1 MARVVHFDLGVEDP
15 DRASRF
21 YREAFDWSVE
31 KWDGPFDYWLVTTGP
46 DDELGINGALMKRSD
61 GLSGTQVTI
70 AVDSIDDALAKI
82 VAAGGVIV
90 QPKETLPGVGQIA
103 ACRDTEGNI
112 LGVIEPEPMDSQTA

>member
-1 MARVVHFDLGVEDP
+1 MARVVHFEFGIDDAE
-15 DRASRF
+15 RAARF
-21 YREAFDWSVE
+21 YREALDWTID

-46 DDELGINGALMKRSD
+46 DDELGINGALMKKSD

-82 VAAGGVIV
+82 VAAGGEIV

-103 ACRDTEGNI
+103 LCRDTEGNTF
-112 LGVIEPEPMDSQTA
+112 GVIQPEPMDS

>member
-1 MARVVHFDLGVEDP
+1 MARVVHFEFGIDDAE
-15 DRASRF
+15 RAARF
-21 YREAFDWSVE
+21 YREALDWTID

-46 DDELGINGALMKRSD
+46 DDELGINGALMKKSD

-82 VAAGGVIV
+82 VAAGGEIV

-103 ACRDTEGNI
+103 LCHDTEGNTF
-112 LGVIEPEPMDSQTA
+112 GVIQPEPMDS